1 MKEEKRDDGG
11 IRDSFEA
18 NDAIRQEGGE
28 EGHELVEHGGGV
40 VKEDED
46 ELFDSAVVESEDSG
60 GLQRNAIAVHA
71 DTTQLAS
78 WSEEVGLDN
87 PSSIVVSVSGQRIKA
102 REAIL
107 KGEMERTKIPKE
119 GGEKEAW
126 TIPENR
132 KNLVLEVSV
141 SLRCQYFIQLCCQ
154 ELHIRCCDPNLC
166 TSRLLLIVA

>member
-1 MKEEKRDDGG
+1 M
-11 IRDSFEA
+11 
-18 NDAIRQEGGE
+18 
-28 EGHELVEHGGGV
+28 
-40 VKEDED
+40 
-46 ELFDSAVVESEDSG
+46 ESEDSG
-60 GLQRNAIAVHA
+60 GLQRNVLAVHA

-126 TIPENR
+126 TIPEKR
-132 KNLVLEVSV
+132 
-141 SLRCQYFIQLCCQ
+141 
-154 ELHIRCCDPNLC
+154 
-166 TSRLLLIVA
+166 